1 MSRKHFIGAKCNS
14 STVVPEEPTSRH
26 LTIVKVWDLRY
37 KNTHHRLDVSTH
49 EGHFIPNTLAFT
61 VISLSLSLSLFFFL
75 VRPRLFREARLN
87 AGLAVNTLF
96 ASSMNTKR
104 TARLGWLETR
114 RDSTDSFIEESS
126 LGGNEL
132 CLKRP
137 LVQRSSGTDARH
149 VPVLTSVLSH
159 SSFIVEFR
167 EILSPPPA
175 RYYALSASIS
185 SFRHELHVSW
195 HAKLTMSCAQTLFCR
210 FWST

>member
-1 MSRKHFIGAKCNS
+1 MQQLHCCSRGTNIMTSYHRESLRSKIQEYSSSSWRFHARRPFYSQYARIHSHF
-14 STVVPEEPTSRH
+14 
-26 LTIVKVWDLRY
+26 
-37 KNTHHRLDVSTH
+37 
-49 EGHFIPNTLAFT
+49 
-61 VISLSLSLSLFFFL
+61 SLSLSLFIFFFL

-96 ASSMNTKR
+96 ACSMNTKR

-185 SFRHELHVSW
+185 SFRRELHVSW
-195 HAKLTMSCAQTLFCR
+195 HAKLLCADVILPALIDIDNR
-210 FWST
+210 SRLWR